1 MSIVDKFKDMF
12 NVPDEDTDEGEFVE
26 EEYEEEVKK
35 PRKERSFRG
44 AERESRSYERERRSS
59 SSDYGRFSESYSEPT
74 RAPREEKSDKQN
86 KVVNIHTTTQV
97 QVVLAHPEKFEGVTK
112 IADHL
117 NNKRTVVLNLEST
130 ERETARR
137 IVDFLYGAAYAN
149 GGEIRRVAASTFI
162 IIPHNVNIVGD
173 LIDELEN
180 NGVFFSE

>member
-1 MSIVDKFKDMF
+1 MSFIDKIKDLV
-12 NVPDEDTDEGEFVE
+12 NVPDDDYDEEEYIE
-26 EEYEEEVKK
+26 EEYEQAPVKK
-35 PRKERSFRG
+35 PRREKPSFS
-44 AERESRSYERERRSS
+44 AAPEREKKSS
-59 SSDYGRFSESYSEPT
+59 ASDYSRFSESYAEPSRPARAESE
-74 RAPREEKSDKQN
+74 KNDKQN

-117 NNKRTVVLNLEST
+117 NNKRTVVLNLEAT
-130 ERETARR
+130 QRDTARR

>member
-1 MSIVDKFKDMF
+1 MSFIDKIKDLV
-12 NVPDEDTDEGEFVE
+12 NVPDDEYDEDDYIE
-26 EEYEEEVKK
+26 EEYAQEEVRK
-35 PRKERSFRG
+35 PKFEKSPFRSS
-44 AERESRSYERERRSS
+44 AEREKKSSADYSRFTDSY
-59 SSDYGRFSESYSEPT
+59 GESPRASAVKSEPE
-74 RAPREEKSDKQN
+74 RNDKQN

-97 QVVLAHPEKFEGVTK
+97 QVVLAHPETFDGVTK

-117 NNKRTVVLNLEST
+117 NNKRTVVLNLEAT
-130 ERETARR
+130 QRDTARR

>member
-1 MSIVDKFKDMF
+1 MSFIDKIKDLV
-12 NVPDEDTDEGEFVE
+12 NVPDDDYEEDAYIEDD
-26 EEYEEEVKK
+26 YEEEELKK
-35 PRKERSFRG
+35 PRHEKSTFRS
-44 AERESRSYERERRSS
+44 APEREKKSS
-59 SSDYGRFSESYSEPT
+59 ASDYSRFSESYGEASRPQKTESE
-74 RAPREEKSDKQN
+74 RSDKQS

-117 NNKRTVVLNLEST
+117 NNKRTVVLNLEAT
-130 ERETARR
+130 QRDVARR

>member
-1 MSIVDKFKDMF
+1 MSFIDKIKDLV
-12 NVPDEDTDEGEFVE
+12 NVPDDDYDEDDYME
-26 EEYEEEVKK
+26 EEYEEPEVKK
-35 PRKERSFRG
+35 PRFEKTFRS
-44 AERESRSYERERRSS
+44 APEREKKAPA
-59 SSDYGRFSESYSEPT
+59 SDYSRFSESYAEPT
-74 RAPREEKSDKQN
+74 RPSKAEPERNDKQN
-86 KVVNIHTTTQV
+86 KVVIIHTTTQV

-117 NNKRTVVLNLEST
+117 NNKRTVVLNLEAT
-130 ERETARR
+130 QRDTARR

>member
-1 MSIVDKFKDMF
+1 M
-12 NVPDEDTDEGEFVE
+12 
-26 EEYEEEVKK
+26 
-35 PRKERSFRG
+35 
-44 AERESRSYERERRSS
+44 
-59 SSDYGRFSESYSEPT
+59 
-74 RAPREEKSDKQN
+74 
-86 KVVNIHTTTQV
+86 

-117 NNKRTVVLNLEST
+117 NNKRTVVLNLEAT
-130 ERETARR
+130 QRDTARR

>member
-1 MSIVDKFKDMF
+1 MSFIDKIKDLV
-12 NVPDEDTDEGEFVE
+12 NVPEDEDYEDGELMEEDYEVDEAP
-26 EEYEEEVKK
+26 KK
-35 PRKERSFRG
+35 PKFEKAFRSS
-44 AERESRSYERERRSS
+44 AAPEREHK
-59 SSDYGRFSESYSEPT
+59 SSDYGKFADSYSGGGRTSPHS
-74 RAPREEKSDKQN
+74 EKNERDS

-97 QVVLAHPEKFEGVTK
+97 QVVLAHPDKFEDVRK

-117 NNKRTVVLNLEST
+117 NSKRTVVLNLEST
-130 ERETARR
+130 QRDVARR

>member
-1 MSIVDKFKDMF
+1 MSFIDKIKDLV
-12 NVPDEDTDEGEFVE
+12 NVPDDEYEEDDYME
-26 EEYEEEVKK
+26 EEYEAEEIKK
-35 PRKERSFRG
+35 PKHEKATYRSAPEKEKKT
-44 AERESRSYERERRSS
+44 
-59 SSDYGRFSESYSEPT
+59 SSDYSRFSESYAEPA
-74 RAPREEKSDKQN
+74 RPARQEPERNDKQN

-117 NNKRTVVLNLEST
+117 NNKRTVVLNLEAT
-130 ERETARR
+130 QRDTARR

-180 NGVFFSE
+180 NGVFFNE

>member
-1 MSIVDKFKDMF
+1 MSFIDKIKDLV
-12 NVPDEDTDEGEFVE
+12 NVPEDEDYEDGEFVE
-26 EEYEEEVKK
+26 EDYEMEEPKRSKFEK
-35 PRKERSFRG
+35 PFRSASG
-44 AERESRSYERERRSS
+44 AAERERK
-59 SSDYGRFSESYSEPT
+59 SSDYGKFADSYSGGG
-74 RAPREEKSDKQN
+74 RAPSHTDRTEKDS

-97 QVVLAHPEKFEGVTK
+97 QVVLAHPDKFEEVRK

-117 NNKRTVVLNLEST
+117 NSKRTVVLNLEST
-130 ERETARR
+130 QRDIARR

>member
-1 MSIVDKFKDMF
+1 MSFIDKIKDLV
-12 NVPDEDTDEGEFVE
+12 NVPDDGYEDDDYME
-26 EEYEEEVKK
+26 EEYEQEEVSK
-35 PRKERSFRG
+35 PKYEKSYRS
-44 AERESRSYERERRSS
+44 APEREKKSTA
-59 SSDYGRFSESYSEPT
+59 SDYSRFSESYAEPT
-74 RAPREEKSDKQN
+74 RAPKAESERNDKQN

-117 NNKRTVVLNLEST
+117 NNKRTVVLNLEAT
-130 ERETARR
+130 QRDTARR

>member
-1 MSIVDKFKDMF
+1 MSFIDKIKDLV
-12 NVPDEDTDEGEFVE
+12 NVPDDDYEEDDYME
-26 EEYEEEVKK
+26 EEYEVEEVKK
-35 PRKERSFRG
+35 PKQEKASFR
-44 AERESRSYERERRSS
+44 AQPERERKTTA
-59 SSDYGRFSESYSEPT
+59 SDYSRFSESYAEPT
-74 RAPREEKSDKQN
+74 RASRPEPERNDKQN

-117 NNKRTVVLNLEST
+117 NNKRTVVLNLEAT
-130 ERETARR
+130 QRDTARR

>member
-1 MSIVDKFKDMF
+1 MSFIDKIKDLV
-12 NVPDEDTDEGEFVE
+12 NVPDDD
-26 EEYEEEVKK
+26 YEEDDYMEEDYEQEEVSRPKREK
-35 PRKERSFRG
+35 SYHSAP
-44 AERESRSYERERRSS
+44 EREKKTSA
-59 SSDYGRFSESYSEPT
+59 SDYSRFSESYAETVRTVKPEPE
-74 RAPREEKSDKQN
+74 RNDKQN

-117 NNKRTVVLNLEST
+117 NNKRTVVLNLEAT
-130 ERETARR
+130 QRDTARR

>member
-1 MSIVDKFKDMF
+1 MSFIDKIKDLV
-12 NVPDEDTDEGEFVE
+12 NVPDDDYDE
-26 EEYEEEVKK
+26 EEIVKPAK
-35 PRKERSFRG
+35 KERSFRPTP
-44 AERESRSYERERRSS
+44 APERERKASA
-59 SSDYGRFSESYSEPT
+59 DYSKFSQSYGEPA
-74 RAPREEKSDKQN
+74 RAPKAEEKNDRQN

-97 QVVLAHPEKFEGVTK
+97 QVVLAHPETFDGVTK

-117 NNKRTVVLNLEST
+117 NNKRTVVLNLEAT
-130 ERETARR
+130 QRDVARR

-180 NGVFFSE
+180 NGVFFNE

>member
-1 MSIVDKFKDMF
+1 MSLLDKMKDIF
-12 NVPDEDTDEGEFVE
+12 NVPEDDDYEDDEYIE
-26 EEYEEEVKK
+26 EELEEEVRRPKK
-35 PRKERSFRG
+35 DRGFRG
-44 AERESRSYERERRSS
+44 APERERRGSS
-59 SSDYGRFSESYSEPT
+59 SEYSRFSESYADPAPT
-74 RAPREEKSDKQN
+74 RRSGPAPEAQGDKQS

-117 NNKRTVVLNLEST
+117 NNKRTVVLNLEAT

-180 NGVFFSE
+180 NGVFFTE

>member
-1 MSIVDKFKDMF
+1 MGLLDKMKDLF
-12 NVPDEDTDEGEFVE
+12 NVPDEDFEEGEYIE
-26 EEYEEEVKK
+26 DDYEEQLQK
-35 PRKERSFRG
+35 PQKRERTY
-44 AERESRSYERERRSS
+44 RSAPERERKRT
-59 SSDYGRFSESYSEPT
+59 SDYGDFTDSYSEPA
-74 RAPREEKSDKQN
+74 RAPRSEERDKQS

-97 QVVLAHPEKFEGVTK
+97 QVVLAHPEKFEQVTK

-117 NNKRTVVLNLEST
+117 NNKRTVVLNLEAT

-149 GGEIRRVAASTFI
+149 GGEIKRVAASTFI

>member
-1 MSIVDKFKDMF
+1 MSFIDKVKDLL
-12 NVPDEDTDEGEFVE
+12 NVPDDDYAQEDYIE
-26 EEYEEEVKK
+26 EEFEAEELRRPK
-35 PRKERSFRG
+35 PEKSLRAS
-44 AERESRSYERERRSS
+44 SERERRSGA
-59 SSDYGRFSESYSEPT
+59 SDYGKFADAYTEPSRPQ
-74 RAPREEKSDKQN
+74 RAEEKNDRQN

-97 QVVLAHPEKFEGVTK
+97 QVVLAHPERFDGVTK

-117 NNKRTVVLNLEST
+117 NNKRTVVLNLEAT

>member
-1 MSIVDKFKDMF
+1 MSLIDKMKDLL
-12 NVPDEDTDEGEFVE
+12 NVPDDDYDEGEYID
-26 EEYEEEVKK
+26 EEYEEEMPAPKRERSYRASS
-35 PRKERSFRG
+35 PRK
-44 AERESRSYERERRSS
+44 S
-59 SSDYGRFSESYSEPT
+59 SSDYGKFADAYSEPV
-74 RAPREEKSDKQN
+74 RAPKPEEKADKQN

-97 QVVLAHPEKFEGVTK
+97 QVVLAHPETFDGVTK

-117 NNKRTVVLNLEST
+117 NNKRTVVLNLEAT
-130 ERETARR
+130 QRDVARR

>member
-1 MSIVDKFKDMF
+1 MSFIDKIKDLV
-12 NVPDEDTDEGEFVE
+12 NVPDDDYEDEDYIE
-26 EEYEEEVKK
+26 EEYEAEELQK
-35 PRKERSFRG
+35 PKREKSYRS
-44 AERESRSYERERRSS
+44 APERERKSS
-59 SSDYGRFSESYSEPT
+59 ASDYSRFSESYAEPT
-74 RAPREEKSDKQN
+74 RSTPRAEAEKNDKQN

-117 NNKRTVVLNLEST
+117 NNKRTVVLNLEAT
-130 ERETARR
+130 QRDTARR

>member
-1 MSIVDKFKDMF
+1 MSFIDKIKDLV
-12 NVPDEDTDEGEFVE
+12 NVPDDDDYDEEDYAE
-26 EEYEEEVKK
+26 EEFEQEEPKRVKHEK
-35 PRKERSFRG
+35 SYRSG
-44 AERESRSYERERRSS
+44 STERERKS
-59 SSDYGRFSESYSEPT
+59 SSDYSRFSESYAEPSY
-74 RAPREEKSDKQN
+74 APRTESERSDKQN

-117 NNKRTVVLNLEST
+117 NNKRTVVLNLEAT
-130 ERETARR
+130 QRDVARR

-180 NGVFFSE
+180 NGVFFNE

>member
-1 MSIVDKFKDMF
+1 MSFIDKIKDLV
-12 NVPDEDTDEGEFVE
+12 NVPEDEDYEDNEFIEEDYEVE
-26 EEYEEEVKK
+26 EPPKK
-35 PRKERSFRG
+35 QKFEKPFRS
-44 AERESRSYERERRSS
+44 ASAPERERRSS
-59 SSDYGRFSESYSEPT
+59 DYGKFAEAYSGGGRTSSYS
-74 RAPREEKSDKQN
+74 DKN
-86 KVVNIHTTTQV
+86 ERDSKVVNIHTTTQV
-97 QVVLAHPEKFEGVTK
+97 QVVLAHPDKFEDVRK

-117 NNKRTVVLNLEST
+117 NSKRTVVLNLEST
-130 ERETARR
+130 QRDVARR

>member
-1 MSIVDKFKDMF
+1 MSFIDKIKDLV
-12 NVPDEDTDEGEFVE
+12 NVPDDDYEEDAYIE
-26 EEYEEEVKK
+26 EDYEEEELKK
-35 PRKERSFRG
+35 PKSTFRS
-44 AERESRSYERERRSS
+44 APEREKKSS
-59 SSDYGRFSESYSEPT
+59 TSDYGKFSETYAEPSRSVRSESE
-74 RAPREEKSDKQN
+74 RNDKQN

-117 NNKRTVVLNLEST
+117 NNKRTVVLNLEAT
-130 ERETARR
+130 QRDVARR